1 MDETPCTARC
11 QSCNLLTSRKC
22 SACNVCS
29 YCSAECEASATTE
42 CSADVA
48 CKLHLA
54 WPHEATNLGPSGA
67 HFLMLPCMQ
76 TPLAADAA
84 PHLRWTALHQAT
96 VHYLHV
102 MLARSPSRVHSKT
115 AFGLSVALTPELRY
129 SCGCQRLVFPIGK
142 TSQAASM
149 VVGNMAT
156 LAHAQLGEERVSAPQ
171 LRDVRVPDKRQAV
184 ILSGLVAKAQGG
196 LAHEDP
202 EWVVHFDSIY
212 LTHANN
218 TWTVKRVQPLW
229 EQKLTKLDDHHY
241 HMGFKPEGRVPPNT
255 RHSLELLEKALS
267 PLPASPPP
275 PTPSE
280 PPPARCASCPVP
292 ARAVPTPSLSPTPA
306 STTPPEAPPPPPP
319 ASPQAAARASR
330 ATPRTT
336 PPQAAPSW
344 ESYREQAG
352 AAAAA
357 ATVAPPWLDQLREAL
372 QQA

>member
-1 MDETPCTARC
+1 MDEIPCTARC

-129 SCGCQRLVFPIGK
+129 SCGCQRLVFPLGRA
-142 TSQAASM
+142 SHAASM
-149 VVGNMAT
+149 MVGNMAT
-156 LAHAQLGEERVSAPQ
+156 LAHAQLGEERASAPQ
-171 LRDVRVPDKRQAV
+171 LRDVHVPDKRQAV
-184 ILSGLVAKAQGG
+184 ILSGLVTKAQGG

-202 EWVVHFDSIY
+202 QWVVHFDSIY

-229 EQKLTKLDDHHY
+229 EQNLTKLDDNHY
-241 HMGFKPEGRVPPNT
+241 RMGFKPEGRVPPN
-255 RHSLELLEKALS
+255 
-267 PLPASPPP
+267 
-275 PTPSE
+275 
-280 PPPARCASCPVP
+280 ARCERFTRTVHFRALLQLLCRVWRRGRHGLGRGPSMRQTFCGVTLTSLLPRCFLALTEEQRVADP
-292 ARAVPTPSLSPTPA
+292 RARFAHFTA
-306 STTPPEAPPPPPP
+306 TPPH
-319 ASPQAAARASR
+319 SPSFA
-330 ATPRTT
+330 
-336 PPQAAPSW
+336 
-344 ESYREQAG
+344 ES
-352 AAAAA
+352 
-357 ATVAPPWLDQLREAL
+357 
-372 QQA
+372 